1 MQEDNKFLVVENKWN
16 KWSIVTIIVCF
27 SLAFLGWGFLDLNHC
42 LKLTND
48 STITNCF
55 SILSSV
61 FTAGMIIM
69 SAIQIG
75 KSVDDEYFKNKP
87 QLAIVMYSS
96 LGMYMNPEDGKPV
109 TDKNGKHNYSFCTNL
124 GEKSRSFQFYGVC
137 RKEDYPK
144 IIIPKKKDKYGDL
157 FWMNEQALKYVYPY
171 LKCPI
176 SQPKLDFETLGPGEV
191 SKHYKINLTDVEKEL
206 KKSNELEEFYVL
218 YVDSAG
224 YIFKELVRL

>member
-1 MQEDNKFLVVENKWN
+1 M
-16 KWSIVTIIVCF
+16 
-27 SLAFLGWGFLDLNHC
+27 
-42 LKLTND
+42 
-48 STITNCF
+48 
-55 SILSSV
+55 
-61 FTAGMIIM
+61 
-69 SAIQIG
+69 
-75 KSVDDEYFKNKP
+75 
-87 QLAIVMYSS
+87 
-96 LGMYMNPEDGKPV
+96 
-109 TDKNGKHNYSFCTNL
+109 

-144 IIIPKKKDKYGDL
+144 IIIPKKKGKYGDL